1 MSRTGKRAINLSQN
15 YNSVK
20 RAVQIILCIGLFL
33 LQNGCTS
40 SINQS
45 PKPSIESA
53 EIRAKRYETRA
64 RSYQAL
70 ADAQSLSPAYSN
82 PKFRNYSKLGGH
94 NLRMVY
100 LQEAV
105 RYRKLAE
112 QAKIEIVNKINEVE

>member
-1 MSRTGKRAINLSQN
+1 M
-15 YNSVK
+15 K
-20 RAVQIILCIGLFL
+20 RAVQFILFVGLFFL
-33 LQNGCTS
+33 HIGCAS

-82 PKFRNYSKLGGH
+82 PGFRNYSKLGGH

-105 RYRKLAE
+105 RYRKLAK
-112 QAKIEIVNKINEVE
+112 QAKIEIANKNKEVE